1 MGIIRRGILG
11 GFSGKVANIVGSSW
25 KGIAVMRSLPLSVAN
40 PRTPRQVAQRDKFS
54 MMSKFSS
61 QLLSVWIKPLWDRG
75 AQQMSGYNA
84 FVRENIDKMV
94 LGGQVR
100 PTLGIMS
107 RGVLGSTQLMPQT
120 PVGQVQTV
128 TWDTALSNS
137 LQSAS
142 DLAYIVLV
150 EDRTGL
156 VVGHS
161 SGLVARSAG
170 TASITFDSSSLEDTV
185 YAFLAFANTDGTRI
199 GDSTFVHTNIV

>member
-54 MMSKFSS
+54 LMSKFAS

-84 FVRENIDKMV
+84 FVKENIDAMV
-94 LGGQVR
+94 LNDVVR
-100 PTLGIMS
+100 PTFGIMS
-107 RGVLGSTQLMPQT
+107 RGVLGATQVVPSSIA
-120 PVGQVQTV
+120 GSVQTL
-128 TWDTALSNS
+128 TWGTALSNS
-137 LQSAS
+137 LQSAT

-150 EDRTGL
+150 EDRTGAVL
-156 VVGHS
+156 GHS
-161 SGLVARSAG
+161 SGLVPRSAG
-170 TASITFDSSSLEDTV
+170 TASVTFDSPSGEETV
-185 YAFLAFANTDGTRI
+185 FAFLAFANADGTRM
-199 GDSTFVHTNIV
+199 GDSSFSETIIA

>member
-54 MMSKFSS
+54 LMSKFAS

-84 FVRENIDKMV
+84 FVKENIDSMV
-94 LGGQVR
+94 LNDEVR
-100 PTLGIMS
+100 PTFGIMS
-107 RGVLGSTQLMPQT
+107 RGVLGSTQVVPGSL
-120 PVGQVQTV
+120 VGSVQTL

-142 DLAYIVLV
+142 DLAYIVLI
-150 EDRTGL
+150 EDKTGL
-156 VVGHS
+156 VIGHS
-161 SGLVARSAG
+161 SGLVARSVG
-170 TASITFDSSSLEDTV
+170 TASVTFDSTNVTDRV
-185 YAFLAFANTDGTRI
+185 FAFLAFANADGTRM
-199 GDSTFVHTNIV
+199 GDSTFQDTMIS

>member
-54 MMSKFSS
+54 LMSKFAS

-94 LGGQVR
+94 YEEFIVAEQ
-100 PTLGIMS
+100 GIMS
-107 RGVLGSTQLMPQT
+107 RGVLGATAVTSA
-120 PVGQVQTV
+120 PVAGGVV
-128 TWDTALSNS
+128 SVSWSTALANS

-150 EDRTGL
+150 EKNSGRL
-156 VVGHS
+156 VGHS
-161 SGLVARSAG
+161 SGLVARSTG
-170 TASITFDSSSLEDTV
+170 SASVTLTDNVPEFPF
-185 YAFLAFANTDGTRI
+185 YCFLAFANADGTRM
-199 GDSTFVHTNIV
+199 GDSSMDIVGV